1 MLRKQCMTADDGL
14 ESRNGTVAGA
24 AMRGDRAA
32 MQTLWCQHRRWIA
45 AVLLVHKSAGDQVE
59 DLLQDVAM
67 TFVTK
72 IGSVRD
78 PGSIRAWLRTVA
90 INAARASARSAKA
103 RPWQRTSDAA
113 HAAPAA
119 DASRPQ
125 DVALDEEAA
134 RLLSLVSQLP
144 DAYREPL
151 TLRAVHGLR
160 GKHIASILG
169 LADATVET
177 RIARARRMLRE
188 QMESRERGGAQASVT
203 PVLNQKGQR

>member
-1 MLRKQCMTADDGL
+1 MTADDGV
-14 ESRNGTVAGA
+14 ESRNGTVADA

-32 MQTLWCQHRRWIA
+32 METLWCQHRRWIA
-45 AVLLVHKSAGDQVE
+45 AVLLVHKSSCDQVE

-72 IGSVRD
+72 IGTVRD
-78 PGSIRAWLRTVA
+78 PSNIRAWLRTVA

-103 RPWQRTSDAA
+103 RPWLRTSGAA
-113 HAAPAA
+113 NAAPATEPSIRA
-119 DASRPQ
+119 Q
-125 DVALDEEAA
+125 DVSLDDEAA

-169 LADATVET
+169 LAAATVET

-188 QMESRERGGAQASVT
+188 RMESRERGGPQASVT
-203 PVLNQKGQR
+203 PILDQKGQR

>member
-1 MLRKQCMTADDGL
+1 MTAGDGL
-14 ESRNGTVAGA
+14 ESPNGTVVVA
-24 AMRGDRAA
+24 AMSGDRAA
-32 MQTLWCQHRRWIA
+32 METLWCQHRRWIA

-78 PGSIRAWLRTVA
+78 PGNIRAWLRTVA

-103 RPWQRTSDAA
+103 RPRLRTSDAA
-113 HAAPAA
+113 QAAPDTGAT
-119 DASRPQ
+119 RPQ
-125 DVALDEEAA
+125 DVTLDDEAA

-144 DAYREPL
+144 EAYREPL

-169 LADATVET
+169 LAEATVET

-188 QMESRERGGAQASVT
+188 RMESRERGGPQVSVAPT
-203 PVLNQKGQR
+203 LDQKGQR

>member
-1 MLRKQCMTADDGL
+1 MNAGDGL
-14 ESRNGTVAGA
+14 ESRNGTVVGA
-24 AMRGDRAA
+24 AMGGDRAA
-32 MQTLWCQHRRWIA
+32 METLWCQHRRWIA

-67 TFVTK
+67 TFVKK

-78 PGSIRAWLRTVA
+78 PSKIRAWLRTVA
-90 INAARASARSAKA
+90 INAARASVRSAKA
-103 RPWQRTSDAA
+103 RPRLRTSDAA
-113 HAAPAA
+113 HAVPATGA
-119 DASRPQ
+119 IRSQ
-125 DVALDEEAA
+125 DIILDDEAA

-169 LADATVET
+169 LAEATVET

-188 QMESRERGGAQASVT
+188 RMESHHRVGPQASVAT
-203 PVLNQKGQR
+203 TLDQKGQR

>member
-1 MLRKQCMTADDGL
+1 MIAGDGL
-14 ESRNGTVAGA
+14 ESRNGTVVGA

-32 MQTLWCQHRRWIA
+32 METLWCQHRRWIA
-45 AVLLVHKSAGDQVE
+45 AVLLVHKSSCDLVE

-67 TFVTK
+67 TFVKK

-78 PGSIRAWLRTVA
+78 PCNIRAWLRTVA

-103 RPWQRTSDAA
+103 RPWLRTTDAA
-113 HAAPAA
+113 NAAPATG
-119 DASRPQ
+119 SIRPQ
-125 DVALDEEAA
+125 DVSLDDEAA
-134 RLLSLVSQLP
+134 RLLLLVSQLP

-169 LADATVET
+169 LAEATVET

-188 QMESRERGGAQASVT
+188 RMESCERGYPQASIT
-203 PVLNQKGQR
+203 PALDQKGQR